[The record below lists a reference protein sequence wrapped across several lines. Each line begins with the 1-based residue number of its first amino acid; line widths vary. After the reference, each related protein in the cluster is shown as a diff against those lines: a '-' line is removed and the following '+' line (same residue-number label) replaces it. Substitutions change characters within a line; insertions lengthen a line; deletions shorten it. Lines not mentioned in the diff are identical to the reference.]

1 MVYIT
6 LSILTGLF
14 FSLLGAF
21 LTYFISRRRFFQE
34 AFIIVEKYNVPSRP
48 RDKGELR
55 RLKKLKRQVSIAR
68 KRLILLFFTH
78 LTVFMITYISTI
90 ITVAIIV
97 PSDELIVSIPIAIP
111 LLSAKENGF
120 YATNILFIA
129 FIAYLA
135 PLYAFI
141 RAIRPVTE

>member
-21 LTYFISRRRFFQE
+21 LTYLISRRRFFQE
-34 AFIIVEKYNVPSRP
+34 AFTIVEKYNVPSRP

-55 RLKKLKRQVSIAR
+55 RLKKFKRRVSMAR
-68 KRLILLFFTH
+68 KRLVLLFFSH

-90 ITVAIIV
+90 IAVSIIV

-111 LLSAKENGF
+111 LLSAKENDL
-120 YATNILFIA
+120 YVTNILFIA

-135 PLYAFI
+135 PLYTFI
-141 RAIRPVTE
+141 RAVRPVSE